1 MRLIVGLG
9 TTGLSVA
16 RHLAVRGEA
25 FAVTDSRANPPGL
38 AALRALGD
46 LPLALGGFA
55 SPCALGEITEAIL
68 SPGVDLREP
77 FVQQLQAQGI
87 PVVGDI
93 ELFARA
99 AQAPV
104 VGITGSNG
112 KSTVTTLLGEMA
124 RAAGRRV
131 AVGGNLGTA
140 ALDLLADDVE
150 LYVLELSS
158 FQLDT
163 VHSLRCAAATVLNVS
178 EDHLDRHGSFAAY
191 AAAKARIYHGSRVA
205 VVNRDDVETERDSGQ
220 CKTVTGFGLGAP
232 AAGDYGL
239 LTRADSLWLAQ
250 GADALMPVAQM
261 KLPGLHNAANALA
274 ALALGDAVGLPRQ
287 AMLATL
293 REFNGLPHRCA
304 WVAEIAGV
312 TYYNDSKG
320 TNVGAT
326 LAALSGLPGPVVL
339 LAGGQGKG
347 GDFHPWR
354 KPLMEKG
361 RGLIL
366 FGEDAARI
374 ALEVGEAVPQ
384 YQVSSLRAAVQQAAA
399 IARPGDCVLLSPGC
413 ASFDMFKGY
422 ADRGDQFVQ
431 EVRRLQGHPGG
442 REAAC
447 H

>member
-16 RHLAVRGEA
+16 RHLAARGER
-25 FAVTDSRANPPGL
+25 FAVTDSRSNPPGL
-38 AALRALGD
+38 EALHTAQAIPTVFGEFAAPCD
-46 LPLALGGFA
+46 LA
-55 SPCALGEITEAIL
+55 EITEAIL

-77 FVQQLQAQGI
+77 FVRELQAANI
-87 PVVGDI
+87 PIVGDI
-93 ELFARA
+93 ELFVRQARA
-99 AQAPV
+99 PI

-124 RAAGRRV
+124 KAAALRV
-131 AVGGNLGTA
+131 AVGGNLGTP
-140 ALDLLADDVE
+140 ALDLLADDVA

-163 VHSLRCAAATVLNVS
+163 VQSLKCAAATVLNVS
-178 EDHLDRHGSFAAY
+178 DDHLDRHGNFEAY
-191 AAAKARIYHGSRVA
+191 AAAKAHIYHGCDTA
-205 VVNRDDVETERDSGQ
+205 VVNRDDVVTLRDSSQCRVVTSFGLNQPTSGDWGLVERDSGW
-220 CKTVTGFGLGAP
+220 
-232 AAGDYGL
+232 
-239 LTRADSLWLAQ
+239 WLAQ
-250 GADALMPVAQM
+250 GGDALLPVAEM

-274 ALALGDAVGLPRQ
+274 ALALGTAVGLPRE
-287 AMLATL
+287 AMLRTL
-293 REFNGLPHRCA
+293 RTFAGLPHRCA

-326 LAALSGLPGPVVL
+326 LAALSGLQCPVVL

-347 GDFHPWR
+347 GDFRPWR
-354 KPLMEKG
+354 APLAEKG

-374 ALEVGEAVPQ
+374 GNEVGDVVPQ
-384 YQVSSLRAAVQQAAA
+384 YPVQTLHDAVQQAAA

-422 ADRGDQFVQ
+422 ADRGAQFEQAVK
-431 EVRRLQGHPGG
+431 RLNFTAT
-442 REAAC
+442 AAEGVC
-447 H
+447 N